1 MTRLRSSLKTR
12 ILFIIG
18 IVIIALMLLIS
29 TILLLKWR
37 DIIIQKQ
44 SENVISISKTFA
56 VTVIDAL
63 IFEEKNVFQKENIL
77 ETYIDN
83 FITRLGSVDYVI
95 IYDKNGNQ
103 IINRSNNNS
112 TITSTEKFKEDLKAS
127 DFEETRIYE
136 DKKFGWIIEI
146 NEPFILSGKNWGS
159 TKIGFDAEPIRDE
172 ISSIFFLLL
181 GATFLLTSIVLLILF
196 FSVNRMTSSLELLV
210 NEIDKIDFV
219 TDTKLNLPKK
229 DDEIG
234 FLYHHFS
241 LLNERLNNSKRDLE
255 NAQRQIYQAEKLA
268 SIGRLA
274 SGVAH
279 QVNNPLNGIKSCL
292 YAIQKDPE
300 DILQTKEYIKLINE
314 GLDNIETVVK
324 KLLGFARQQSTS
336 ENLIDI
342 NDCIIQVT
350 KLFELRLKEK
360 DIDIKLNLEKQL
372 GSVKIDYHLFQEV
385 VMNLLLNSYDAIAAN
400 GMITI
405 STGRVG
411 DSYVFMKIEDNGTGI
426 SEENLKKIFDP
437 FFTTKEIGTGTG
449 LGLSVCLGIIESH
462 GGKIDV
468 QSTENSGTVFIITLP
483 NVNEDETINN

>member
-37 DIIIQKQ
+37 EIIITKQ

-83 FITRLGSVDYVI
+83 FISRLGSVDYVI

-103 IINRSNNNS
+103 IINRSNQNGI
-112 TITSTEKFKEDLKAS
+112 ITSSEKFKENLKAS
-127 DFEETRIYE
+127 AFEETKIYE
-136 DKKFGWIIEI
+136 DDEFGWIIEV
-146 NEPFILSGKNWGS
+146 NEPFILSDKNWGS
-159 TKIGFDAEPIRDE
+159 TKIGFDAEPIRNE

-196 FSVNRMTSSLELLV
+196 ISVNRMTSSLELLV

-219 TDTKLNLPKK
+219 TDTKINLPKK

-241 LLNERLNNSKRDLE
+241 LLKERLSNSKRDLE
-255 NAQRQIYQAEKLA
+255 NAQRQVYQAEKLA

-292 YAIQKDPE
+292 YAIQKDPD
-300 DILQTKEYIKLINE
+300 DIPQTKEYIKLINE
-314 GLDNIETVVK
+314 GLENIETVVK
-324 KLLGFARQQSTS
+324 KLLGFARQQQSS

-342 NDCIIQVT
+342 NDSIVQVT
-350 KLFELRLKEK
+350 KFFELRLKEK
-360 DIDIKLNLEKQL
+360 EIDIRLNLENQL

-385 VMNLLLNSYDAIAAN
+385 VMNLLLNSYDAITGN
-400 GMITI
+400 GIITI
-405 STGRVG
+405 STGKV
-411 DSYVFMKIEDNGTGI
+411 DNSYIFMKIEDNGTGI

-437 FFTTKEIGTGTG
+437 FFTTKDIGTGTG

-462 GGKIDV
+462 GGNIDV
-468 QSTENSGTVFIITLP
+468 QSTENSGTVFTITLP